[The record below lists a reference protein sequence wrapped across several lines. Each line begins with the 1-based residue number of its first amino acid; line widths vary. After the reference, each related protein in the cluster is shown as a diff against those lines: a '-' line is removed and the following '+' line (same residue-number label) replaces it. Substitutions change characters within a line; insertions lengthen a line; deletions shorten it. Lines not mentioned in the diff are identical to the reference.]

1 MSAKDKTIF
10 SYRTIA
16 QKGSGLYK
24 EKGSRFLGF
33 AMHVADEMQA
43 KSEIANL
50 RKAYFDAR
58 HHCYAWMLGA
68 DKGRTRAS
76 DDGEPNHSAG
86 DPILGQIRASG
97 LTNVLVVVV
106 RYFGGTKL
114 GVGGLMT
121 AYKAAAEEALRH
133 AATEEREIMEG
144 ITLRYPYPSTPEVM
158 KLVKDYEL
166 KITEQRFEEDCLLKA
181 ELSLR
186 NKEAFV
192 MKVDLL
198 MAQGLPLKKE

>member
-1 MSAKDKTIF
+1 MSPKDKNNF
-10 SYRTIA
+10 SYRTIV

-43 KSEIANL
+43 KSEIENL

-58 HHCYAWMLGA
+58 HHCFAWMLGA

-97 LTNVLVVVV
+97 LTYVLVVVV

-121 AYKAAAEEALRH
+121 AYKAAAEEALKN
-133 AATEEREIMEG
+133 ATTKECEMTERVI
-144 ITLRYPYPSTPEVM
+144 LRYPYQSTPEVM
-158 KLVKDYEL
+158 KLVKDFDL
-166 KITEQRFEEDCLLKA
+166 GITAQQFEEDCLLKA
-181 ELSLR
+181 ELPLR
-186 NKEAFV
+186 NKEAFLT
-192 MKVDLL
+192 KVDLL
-198 MAQGLPLKKE
+198 IALGLPLTKE

>member
-1 MSAKDKTIF
+1 MSLEDKVTF

-16 QKGSGLYK
+16 HRGSALYK

-33 AMHVADEMQA
+33 AMHVADEVQV
-43 KSEIANL
+43 KHEIELL
-50 RKAYFDAR
+50 RKEYFDAR
-58 HHCYAWMLGA
+58 HHCYAWILGA
-68 DKGRTRAS
+68 NKNRIRAS

-121 AYKAAAEEALRH
+121 AYKAAAEEALRN
-133 AATEEREIMEG
+133 AATEEREVMESVK
-144 ITLRYPYPSTPEVM
+144 LRYPYPSTPEVM

-166 KITEQRFEEDCLLKA
+166 KITEQLFEEDCLLKA
-181 ELSLR
+181 ELPLR

-198 MAQGLPLKKE
+198 IALGLPLKKE